1 MKQTRERTLEAL
13 LAAFNETGYSSLSIR
28 QMAAIAGMSHGNLRY
43 HFERKEDV
51 LMALLQQM
59 LEKMDKLRNL
69 THPID
74 NPLANT
80 LEGIKQRFEIQ
91 HEYRFL
97 FLEQVSLGRQYPV
110 YQDYMQTLF
119 RERTE
124 VMKQQLEKL
133 EGSGLLNPTD
143 WLAMAS
149 YLFFFSMNW
158 MISAQLFKGQVD
170 QADNIKYFARMCFD
184 HLKPHLS
191 ADGEKLYQE
200 IGQ

>member
-1 MKQTRERTLEAL
+1 MLEVL
-13 LAAFNETGYSSLSIR
+13 LLAFNETGYSSLSIR
-28 QMAAIAGMSHGNLRY
+28 QMATIADMSHGNLRY

-59 LEKMDKLRNL
+59 LEKMDTLRNL
-69 THPID
+69 PQSTS
-74 NPLANT
+74 NPLAHMLN
-80 LEGIKQRFEIQ
+80 GIRQRFKIQ

-133 EGSGLLNPTD
+133 EGSGLANPTD
-143 WLAMAS
+143 WYAVAS
-149 YLFFFSMNW
+149 YMFFFSMNW
-158 MISAQLFKGQVD
+158 MISAQLFKSPVD
-170 QADNIKYFARMCFD
+170 QSDNINYFARMCFD

-200 IGQ
+200 MDN